1 MVSSKFSFMYSGHT
15 WAFQTQKGFIFS
27 PELPW
32 RWHTHV
38 TVGLSVSWLLSTYST
53 WLHILCRPWSKSA
66 LISITRP
73 QTSNTTSDSQPVRAH
88 AFNLDFKMSCMLNI
102 LYDFFFCSISVITV
116 SSVMAD
122 SQVCASKRVCMEPQ
136 FFLHST
142 SSSYFLTF
150 TDAIESFWSNF
161 LVLQA
166 KCI

>member
-73 QTSNTTSDSQPVRAH
+73 QISNTTSDSQPVRAH

-116 SSVMAD
+116 SSVMAFCEEYAWNHNF
-122 SQVCASKRVCMEPQ
+122 SCTVLLPPI
-136 FFLHST
+136 
-142 SSSYFLTF
+142 SSL
-150 TDAIESFWSNF
+150 
-161 LVLQA
+161 LQTP
-166 KCI
+166 